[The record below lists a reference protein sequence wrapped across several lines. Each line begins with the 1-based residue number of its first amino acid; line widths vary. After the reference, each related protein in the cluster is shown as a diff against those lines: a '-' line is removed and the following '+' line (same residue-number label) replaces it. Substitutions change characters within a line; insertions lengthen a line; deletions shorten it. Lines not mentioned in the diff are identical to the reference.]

1 MRKVSIIIPSY
12 NEEKRIGRT
21 MKSYLD
27 YFNSL
32 KKQRI
37 LDFELIIVINNT
49 KDNSRKIIYNFK
61 DESLKVLDFEKRGK
75 GFAVIEGF
83 KEALKGNSEL
93 IGFVD
98 ADMSTT
104 PESFYDLVEKIGG
117 AGGAIAGRYSK
128 GAKVYPKQSLA
139 RIISS
144 RMYNSVIRAL
154 LLIPYRDTQCGA
166 KLFSREALKSTIN
179 EMGMTK
185 WAFDVELIYKIR
197 KKGYKIKEIPTK
209 WSNQDYSTINFMK
222 SGPWMVLGIIRLRL
236 LNSPFKFLV
245 RLYDKI
251 MERIRRFL

>member
-49 KDNSRKIIYNFK
+49 KDNSRKIIHGFR

-98 ADMSTT
+98 ADMSTS

-117 AGGAIAGRYSK
+117 AGGAIAGRYS
-128 GAKVYPKQSLA
+128 
-139 RIISS
+139 
-144 RMYNSVIRAL
+144 
-154 LLIPYRDTQCGA
+154 
-166 KLFSREALKSTIN
+166 
-179 EMGMTK
+179 
-185 WAFDVELIYKIR
+185 
-197 KKGYKIKEIPTK
+197 
-209 WSNQDYSTINFMK
+209 
-222 SGPWMVLGIIRLRL
+222 
-236 LNSPFKFLV
+236 
-245 RLYDKI
+245 
-251 MERIRRFL
+251 